1 MSDNKN
7 LRDDLYD
14 MFNHAKDEV
23 KKQLKELEK
32 RLEN

>member
-14 MFNHAKDEV
+14 MFDHAKDEV
-23 KKQLKELEK
+23 KKAAEK
-32 RLEN
+32 S